1 MSGQPRD
8 AARSAGATRGGA
20 FSYDEMVGRNAG
32 FLTDREQERLRAGG
46 VFVCGVGGMGGAAV
60 QSLARAGVGS
70 LALADTDHF
79 EVSNLNR
86 QVFATLDTVGERK
99 VEATARALAA
109 VNPELRLTTFDAG
122 WVDRLDEI
130 LPRFPLVVNGMDD
143 ARAGI
148 ALYRKARDHG
158 ATVIDA
164 YTSPLPSVTV
174 VRPADPRPETRLG
187 FPTVGTDWRALTAE
201 QLDGCKVAEAL
212 YVLVH
217 SSSARHIDLDVAAA
231 MLAGRR
237 PRPSF
242 APMVIATGTLM
253 AFEALKVLLGR
264 PSGVDHRG
272 VFLDPWAM
280 RVERPRPA
288 PVAWVMGKLARRVLR
303 RLAVAAA

>member
-1 MSGQPRD
+1 
-8 AARSAGATRGGA
+8 
-20 FSYDEMVGRNAG
+20 MVGRNVG
-32 FLTDREQERLRAGG
+32 FVTPAEQERLRGG
-46 VFVCGVGGMGGAAV
+46 AVFVCGVGGMGGAAV

-70 LALADTDHF
+70 LALADTDRF

-86 QVFATLDTVGERK
+86 QVFATLETVGEPK
-99 VEATARALAA
+99 VQATVRALTA

-122 WVDRLDEI
+122 WVDQLDEI
-130 LPRFPLVVNGMDD
+130 LPRFPVVVNGMDD

-148 ALYRKARDHG
+148 ALYRKARTHG

-174 VRPADPRPETRLG
+174 VRPADPRPESRLA
-187 FPTVGTDWRALTAE
+187 FPTVDTDWRALTAE
-201 QLDGCKVAEAL
+201 QLERCKVAEAL

-217 SSSARHIDLDVAAA
+217 STSARYIDLDVAAQ

-253 AFEALKVLLGR
+253 AFEAIKLLLGR
-264 PSGVDHRG
+264 PTGVDHRG
-272 VFLDPWAM
+272 VFLDPWTM
-280 RVERPRPA
+280 RVERPRAA
-288 PVAWVMGKLARRVLR
+288 PVAWVMGKIATRMLR
-303 RLAVAAA
+303 RLGRAAG